1 MFSLR
6 GSKNFL
12 LILFSVCV
20 LSGSINSQPTYN
32 YHFCFDQS
40 NEASNTYY
48 QSNLT
53 MLLESL
59 SSKASQNYSFYNES
73 SNIGIYALFL
83 CRGDVSN
90 STCQTCVS
98 YAIRD
103 ITTRCPSNKS
113 AIIWYD
119 QCMLRY
125 SDVNFLGVASKEP
138 QLIWWNTDQN
148 ISAPD
153 QLNFNALSLL
163 YDLIDNVGTTD
174 MLYKTGV
181 KEVTL
186 SDGPTNSSGLVQC
199 TRDIDVDSCRQC
211 LSGLIDEAHKCCE
224 SKIGWRVLAPSC
236 NLRYENYSFTEQPP
250 ATPLPPPPPQS
261 VPAAPQPLTAPDNGK
276 SFCIFTNNLGLFSCS
291 FIKYYSD
298 FYRYIRIR

>member
-1 MFSLR
+1 
-6 GSKNFL
+6 
-12 LILFSVCV
+12 
-20 LSGSINSQPTYN
+20 
-32 YHFCFDQS
+32 
-40 NEASNTYY
+40 
-48 QSNLT
+48 
-53 MLLESL
+53 
-59 SSKASQNYSFYNES
+59 
-73 SNIGIYALFL
+73 
-83 CRGDVSN
+83 
-90 STCQTCVS
+90 
-98 YAIRD
+98 
-103 ITTRCPSNKS
+103 
-113 AIIWYD
+113 
-119 QCMLRY
+119 MLRY

-261 VPAAPQPLTAPDNGK
+261 VPAAPQPSTARDNGK
-276 SFCIFTNNLGLFSCS
+276 SFCVSAVHLLNITQIFTDILGLDDHVFA
-291 FIKYYSD
+291 
-298 FYRYIRIR
+298 